1 MLKLSD
7 QEKQEIIRFLE
18 ADKDLPEKYRFLL
31 GLTSAARECPPG
43 RRKIAVKVVDIFGN
57 DTMAIVEVR
66 V

>member
-1 MLKLSD
+1 MLRLSG
-7 QEKQEIIRFLE
+7 QKKQEIIRFLE

-31 GLTSAARECPPG
+31 GLTIAARESPPG

-57 DTMAIVEVR
+57 DTMAIVEVG